1 MAKEKS
7 ITKKV
12 LSEKQQINKT
22 LIISWQITI
31 AIVLA
36 AYILEIIKQS
46 KTVGYCAVMWAITIP
61 FMIWTL
67 LIYKKNPE
75 SKLIKYIAAI
85 DYLALYAYVL
95 LTGDTVL
102 VFVYIFPFYSALIA
116 SNDVKLM
123 RNVGIAAIALNI
135 ISAVLSLVNDN
146 GANPGLLADCEIQIA
161 AAVLITVFS
170 CISCSFINR
179 LNENKVAAMEQA
191 AREQELLNTRVM
203 NLVGVVE
210 ENIGI
215 INESSKQMSSS
226 AKTTADAMAEIAQGS
241 DRTSDAIDNQMV
253 RTKDIQE
260 LISEQTELSANIKAL
275 VTTAKDDVDKS
286 MTNINMLDDGAKKVK
301 DNNEVVKK
309 NMEELNEKT
318 EEMQNIISI
327 ISNITSQTNMLALNA
342 SIEAA
347 RAGEAGRG
355 FSVVA
360 SQITE
365 LANQTKAAT
374 ENISEI
380 VQALGE
386 QANVAYEAVNS
397 MVDIN
402 NNQNEIIYNTNEMFK
417 SIFDGMN
424 NIAVNVDKQDAQ
436 IKDIND
442 ASGVI
447 LDSTNFIAE
456 INGKLKEYA
465 EETDGLAQT
474 NLANT
479 LEMGGVIDAVMAE
492 IENFRSGE

>member
-1 MAKEKS
+1 MTKDENVAKKALNEKR
-7 ITKKV
+7 
-12 LSEKQQINKT
+12 QINKT
-22 LIISWQITI
+22 LLISWQITI
-31 AIVLA
+31 GIVLA
-36 AYILEIIKQS
+36 AYILEIVKQS
-46 KTVGYCAVMWAITIP
+46 KTIGYCAIMWAMTIP

-67 LIYKKNPE
+67 VLYNKNPE
-75 SKLIKYIAAI
+75 SNLIKYIAAI

-95 LTGDTVL
+95 LTGDTIL

-123 RNVGIAAIALNI
+123 RNVGIVAIVLNI
-135 ISAVLSLVNDN
+135 VSAIYSLANN
-146 GANPGLLADCEIQIA
+146 KGADPGLMAECEIQIA

-179 LNENKVAAMEQA
+179 LNENKVVAMEQN
-191 AREQELLNTRVM
+191 AREQELLNKRVM
-203 NLVGVVE
+203 NLIGVVE

-215 INESSKQMSSS
+215 INDSSKQMSSS
-226 AKTTADAMAEIAQGS
+226 AKTTADAMNEITRGS
-241 DRTSDAIDNQMV
+241 DRTSEAIDNQMV
-253 RTKDIQE
+253 RTRDIQT
-260 LISEQTELSANIKAL
+260 LISNQTELSANIKEL
-275 VTTAKDDVDKS
+275 VAAAKGDVDKS
-286 MTNINMLDDGAKKVK
+286 MTNMNMLDDGAKKVK
-301 DNNEVVKK
+301 VNNEVVKK

-402 NNQNEIIYNTNEMFK
+402 DNQNEIIYNTNEKFK
-417 SIFDGMN
+417 LISDGMN
-424 NIAVNVDKQDAQ
+424 NIVADVDKQDAQ
-436 IKDIND
+436 IKDINE

-447 LDSTNFIAE
+447 LDSTNSIAE
-456 INGKLKEYA
+456 INSRLKEYA

-479 LEMGGVIDAVMAE
+479 LEVGGLIDAVMVE
-492 IENFRSGE
+492 IENFRNAE

>member
-46 KTVGYCAVMWAITIP
+46 KTDGYCAVMWAFTIP
-61 FMIWTL
+61 FLIWTI

>member
-1 MAKEKS
+1 M
-7 ITKKV
+7 TKDERVTRKV
-12 LSEKQQINKT
+12 LNEKRQINKT
-22 LIISWQITI
+22 LLISWQITI
-31 AIVLA
+31 GIVLA
-36 AYILEIIKQS
+36 AYILEIVKQS
-46 KTVGYCAVMWAITIP
+46 KTIGYCAIMWAMTIP

-67 LIYKKNPE
+67 VLYNKNPE
-75 SKLIKYIAAI
+75 SNIIKYIAAI

-95 LTGDTVL
+95 LTGDTIL

-123 RNVGIAAIALNI
+123 RNVGIAAIVLNI
-135 ISAVLSLVNDN
+135 GSAIYSLANN
-146 GANPGLLADCEIQIA
+146 KGADPGLMAECEIQIA

-179 LNENKVAAMEQA
+179 LNENKVAAMEQN
-191 AREQELLNTRVM
+191 AREQELLNKRVM
-203 NLVGVVE
+203 NLIGVVE

-226 AKTTADAMAEIAQGS
+226 AKTTADAMNEITRGS
-241 DRTSDAIDNQMV
+241 DRTREAIDNQMV
-253 RTKDIQE
+253 RTRDIQT
-260 LISEQTELSANIKAL
+260 LISNQTELSANIKSL
-275 VTTAKDDVDKS
+275 VAAAKDDVDES
-286 MTNINMLDDGAKKVK
+286 MANMNMLDDGAKKVK
-301 DNNEVVKK
+301 VNNEVVKK

-402 NNQNEIIYNTNEMFK
+402 DNQNEIIYNTNEKFK
-417 SIFDGMN
+417 LISGGMN
-424 NIAVNVDKQDAQ
+424 NIVADVDKQDAQ
-436 IKDIND
+436 IKDINE
-442 ASGVI
+442 ASGII
-447 LDSTNFIAE
+447 LDSTNSIAE
-456 INGKLKEYA
+456 INSRLKEYA

-479 LEMGGVIDAVMAE
+479 LEVGGLIDAVMVE
-492 IENFRSGE
+492 IENFRNAE